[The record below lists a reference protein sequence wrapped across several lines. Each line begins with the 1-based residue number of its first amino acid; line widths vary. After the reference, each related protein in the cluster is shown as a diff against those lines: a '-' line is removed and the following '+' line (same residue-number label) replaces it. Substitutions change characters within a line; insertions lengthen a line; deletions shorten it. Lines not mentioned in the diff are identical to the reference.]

1 MRKNSF
7 IQQITLALL
16 IFTAFLIFILTFIW
30 INTIS
35 VLEQNGE
42 NSLSNAVRAGLFRLD
57 QIFSANENILAT
69 LFEQEEYIN
78 SLSNKNSLKRL
89 LSIHKLLMVMD
100 DLTVGTNDAQMLM
113 VYDWAFDMYGAKRGN
128 TLSFTDE
135 QNIRDLLISRIP
147 DSQKTHIARWQF
159 FKIGEKAFFI
169 RSYYKN
175 TYLIAAVVPV
185 DFWAKS
191 LFQAD
196 NEMIFVLSE
205 RNGNQL
211 LTFTKPDR
219 TEDQSKNALFSSNL
233 NADQQNETVLTYDS
247 PVDRTELTF
256 SASLPRRD
264 VLGNLH
270 FIQILIP
277 TMVAIA
283 IVSMMV
289 FIFYANKNIS
299 LPIKK
304 LVSGMKKFETGDDK
318 VRLPE
323 SAKNNEFIQINRGF
337 NQMVDAIVNLRIKT
351 YEDKIS
357 YDEATLQHIQA
368 RIRPHFVLNALTTI
382 HGMTYQGRVNDIREY
397 IERLSKYV
405 RYLFKADLC
414 TVPLIDEIVHVRN
427 YIGMQEFLYPDCVF
441 DSFEIDDTVKSFPIQ
456 QLLIHTLIE
465 NTYKHAVS
473 TDRLT
478 CVLISAKPET
488 RDSIEICHVT
498 VEDDGPG
505 FPAETLVELETGKT
519 GTKKD
524 GHGIGLMTM
533 KKALELAY
541 GSNDLIF
548 FSNKHPHGTRID
560 LFIPRTRKQE
570 LIPKDRTENQND

>member
-1 MRKNSF
+1 MRKNSL

-16 IFTAFLIFILTFIW
+16 IFTAFLIFILTVIW

-35 VLEQNGE
+35 TLEQNAA

-78 SLSNKNSLKRL
+78 LLSDENSLKRL

-100 DLTVGTNDAQMLM
+100 DLTVGTNDAQMLI
-113 VYDWAFDMYGAKRGN
+113 VYDRVFDMYGAKRGN

-135 QNIRDLLISRIP
+135 QNIRDLLIGRIP
-147 DSQKTHIARWQF
+147 DSQKKHIAKWQF

-175 TYLIAAVVPV
+175 TYLIAAVVPI
-185 DFWAKS
+185 DFWTKS

-196 NEMIFVLSE
+196 NGMIFVLSD
-205 RNGNQL
+205 RDGNRL
-211 LTFTKPDR
+211 LTFRKSDQ
-219 TEDQSKNALFSSNL
+219 TEDQSKKVLFSSDL
-233 NADQQNETVLTYDS
+233 NADQQGETILTYDS

-256 SASLPRRD
+256 SASLPRRN
-264 VLGNLH
+264 VLGNFH
-270 FIQILIP
+270 FIQILVPI
-277 TMVAIA
+277 MVAMA
-283 IVSMMV
+283 IVSMMG
-289 FIFYANKNIS
+289 FIFYANRNIS

-304 LVSGMKKFETGDDK
+304 LVYGMKKFEIGDDK

-323 SAKNNEFIQINRGF
+323 SAGNNEFIQINRGF
-337 NQMVDAIVNLRIKT
+337 NQMVDAIVNLRIKA

-357 YDEATLQHIQA
+357 YDEAALQHIQT

-427 YIGMQEFLYPDCVF
+427 YIGMQNFLYPDCVF
-441 DSFEIDDTVKSFPIQ
+441 DSFEIDDAVKSFPIQ
-456 QLLIHTLIE
+456 QLLIHTLVE
-465 NTYKHAVS
+465 NIYKHAVS
-473 TDRLT
+473 TDRLI

-488 RDSIEICHVT
+488 GDGNEICHIT

-505 FPAETLVELETGKT
+505 FPPEILTDLETGKA
-519 GTKKD
+519 GMKKD
-524 GHGIGLMTM
+524 GHGIGLITM
-533 KKALELAY
+533 KKALELTY
-541 GSNDLIF
+541 GYNDLIY

-560 LFIPRTRKQE
+560 IFIPKPERQE
-570 LIPKDRTENQND
+570 LIPGSRMEKQND